1 VAINVEEPRLAAWE
15 RRFDWPLTV
24 LAVLFLAAYAWSV
37 LDTSMTAPMR
47 WWLDAALWLIWA
59 VFVVDYI
66 MRLALARRR
75 LRFVWRHLLDLV
87 VIILPMF
94 RQLRVLR
101 LVAVLIVLNR
111 QVRGDFRGRVGI
123 YVVGATL
130 LISFVASLA
139 VLDAER
145 ANPDASIT
153 TFPDALWWT
162 MTTISTV
169 GYGDRYPVTWQGRL
183 VAVSL
188 MVAGIALLGT
198 VTASIAAWFVEKI
211 READA
216 AAAEDVEE
224 AIEQAAQ
231 EVTGAERVTQV
242 ELTEVLTE
250 LRSLRESVERLRAP
264 GGQP

>member
-1 VAINVEEPRLAAWE
+1 
-15 RRFDWPLTV
+15 
-24 LAVLFLAAYAWSV
+24 
-37 LDTSMTAPMR
+37 
-47 WWLDAALWLIWA
+47 
-59 VFVVDYI
+59 
-66 MRLALARRR
+66 
-75 LRFVWRHLLDLV
+75 
-87 VIILPMF
+87 
-94 RQLRVLR
+94 VLR